1 MSCVCL
7 CVCVSA
13 TAVASTMV
21 VIVVPRLSKGHS
33 EDKILVCS
41 LIAMWPTL
49 CDHTMDAQVCMRTD
63 HDVTCKQTPDMHM
76 FTHTLICTCSLTHR
90 VAQIA
95 KLARDWI
102 PMHGCDAKCKFPN
115 YKGDGNCNDENK
127 CYLCV

>member
-1 MSCVCL
+1 
-7 CVCVSA
+7 
-13 TAVASTMV
+13 
-21 VIVVPRLSKGHS
+21 
-33 EDKILVCS
+33 
-41 LIAMWPTL
+41 MWSTL

-63 HDVTCKQTPDMHM
+63 HDVTRKQTPV
-76 FTHTLICTCSLTHR
+76 ICTCSLTHR

-95 KLARDWI
+95 KLARAWI